1 MNMTMRLQAEYE
13 YAKTLATNKVTD
25 NDLYEHVLRVG
36 KEDRYNHLDVR
47 IAHDLKFATM
57 SSATVCTWYDKY
69 GCNDDHVTTL
79 YKQVLKNN
87 YPKSWETIQYI
98 MNL

>member
-1 MNMTMRLQAEYE
+1 MKLRQEYE
-13 YAKTLATNKVTD
+13 YATNMATGKITD
-25 NDLYEHVLRVG
+25 EELYNHVLRVVKDG
-36 KEDRYNHLDVR
+36 HYNHLDVR
-47 IAHDLKFATM
+47 IAHDVKFATM
-57 SSATVCTWYDKY
+57 PSSTICEWYDKY

-98 MNL
+98 MNH